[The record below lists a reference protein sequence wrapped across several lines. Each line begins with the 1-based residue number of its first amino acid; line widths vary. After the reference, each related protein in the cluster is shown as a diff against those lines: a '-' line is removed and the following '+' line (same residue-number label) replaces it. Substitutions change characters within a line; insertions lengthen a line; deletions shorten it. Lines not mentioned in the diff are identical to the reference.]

1 MKKGDIIFFESANEL
16 LIVDHVKEVVEVNGN
31 LLITPREYD
40 WLTLEE
46 KDLLDDSDR
55 RVKRWKAIHQCADKF
70 ITVKKAKDWLEHHLL
85 NYYEPDEWSRFDEIA
100 AVEDF
105 CVAMTED

>member
-1 MKKGDIIFFESANEL
+1 MKNGDIIFFETANEL
-16 LIVDHVKEVVEVNGN
+16 LIVDHVKEIVEIHGRF
-31 LLITPREYD
+31 LIVPQEFD

-55 RVKRWKAIHQCADKF
+55 RVKRWKAIHQCGDKS
-70 ITVKKAKDWLEHHLL
+70 ISIKKAKDWLEYHLR
-85 NYYEPDEWSRFDEIA
+85 NYYEADEWSSFDFER

-105 CVAMTED
+105 CVAMTEN

>member
-1 MKKGDIIFFESANEL
+1 MKKGDIIFFESISEFRVDSVKEIVEIDGSF
-16 LIVDHVKEVVEVNGN
+16 LIVPQEF
-31 LLITPREYD
+31 D

-46 KDLLDDSDR
+46 KELLDESDP
-55 RVKRWKAIHQCADKF
+55 RVKRWKAIHLSGGTS
-70 ITVKKAKDWLEHHLL
+70 ISLKKAKDWLEYHLRD
-85 NYYEPDEWSRFDEIA
+85 YYEPDEWSRFDEIA

>member
-1 MKKGDIIFFESANEL
+1 MKKGDIIFFEYIGEFRVDSVKEIVEIDGSF
-16 LIVDHVKEVVEVNGN
+16 LIVPQEF
-31 LLITPREYD
+31 D

-46 KDLLDDSDR
+46 KELLDDSDP
-55 RVKRWKAIHQCADKF
+55 RVKRWKAIHLNGG
-70 ITVKKAKDWLEHHLL
+70 ISISLKKAKDWLEYHLRD
-85 NYYEPDEWSRFDEIA
+85 YYEPDEWSRFDEIA